1 MKNTSKFQN
10 VVIVTIVGWLVL
22 FVFLPNLMIIGTS
35 FLTRDDASFV
45 KMVFTLD
52 NYTRLLDPL
61 YFEVLLHSLNM
72 ALIATLACLVLG
84 YPFAWFLAKL
94 PHKVRPLLLFLLI
107 VPFWTNSLIR
117 IYGLKIFLSTKGYL
131 NEFLLWLGVIDTP
144 IRIMFTPS
152 AVIIG
157 LVYILLPFMVM
168 PLYSSIE
175 KLDKPLLEAARDLGA
190 SKLQTFIRIIIPLT
204 MPGIIAGCLLVM
216 LPAMGLFY
224 VSDLM
229 GGAKNLLIGNVI
241 KVQFLN
247 IRDWPFG
254 AATSITLTIVMG
266 LMLLVYWRASRLLN
280 KKGGT
285 RMIGRLLR
293 GGFMTA
299 IYAYLYI
306 PIIILIVNSFNSSRF
321 GINWQGFTTKWY
333 SLLMNNDS
341 LLQAAQHS
349 LTMAVFSATFATLI
363 GSLTAVALYRYRFR
377 GKPFVSGMLFVVMMS
392 PDIVMAISLLV
403 LFMLLGIQLGFWSL
417 LFSHITFCLPF
428 VVVTVYSR
436 LKGFDVRMLEAAKDL
451 GASEFTILRKIILP
465 LAMPAVAAGWVLSFT
480 LSMDDVVV
488 SSFVT
493 GPSYEILPLKIY
505 SMVKVGVSPEV
516 NALATILLVL
526 SLVMVIASQLIAR
539 DKTKGNTGD
548 VK

>member
-22 FVFLPNLMIIGTS
+22 FVFLPNLMIIGIS

-52 NYTRLLDPL
+52 NYARLLDPL

-72 ALIATLACLVLG
+72 ALIATLSCLVLG

-94 PHKVRPLLLFLLI
+94 PEKIRPLLLFLLI

-190 SKLQTFIRIIIPLT
+190 SKMQTFIRIIIPLT
-204 MPGIIAGCLLVM
+204 MPGIVAGCLLVM

-266 LMLLVYWRASRLLN
+266 LMLLIYWRASRLLN
-280 KKGGT
+280 KK
-285 RMIGRLLR
+285 
-293 GGFMTA
+293 
-299 IYAYLYI
+299 
-306 PIIILIVNSFNSSRF
+306 
-321 GINWQGFTTKWY
+321 
-333 SLLMNNDS
+333 
-341 LLQAAQHS
+341 
-349 LTMAVFSATFATLI
+349 
-363 GSLTAVALYRYRFR
+363 
-377 GKPFVSGMLFVVMMS
+377 VS
-392 PDIVMAISLLV
+392 DIS
-403 LFMLLGIQLGFWSL
+403 
-417 LFSHITFCLPF
+417 
-428 VVVTVYSR
+428 
-436 LKGFDVRMLEAAKDL
+436 D
-451 GASEFTILRKIILP
+451 
-465 LAMPAVAAGWVLSFT
+465 
-480 LSMDDVVV
+480 
-488 SSFVT
+488 
-493 GPSYEILPLKIY
+493 
-505 SMVKVGVSPEV
+505 
-516 NALATILLVL
+516 
-526 SLVMVIASQLIAR
+526 
-539 DKTKGNTGD
+539 
-548 VK
+548 

>member
-35 FLTRDDASFV
+35 FLTRDDVSFV
-45 KMVFTLD
+45 KMVFTLE
-52 NYTRLLDPL
+52 NYARLLDPL

-190 SKLQTFIRIIIPLT
+190 NKLQTFIRIIIPLT

-229 GGAKNLLIGNVI
+229 GGAKNLFIGNVI

-254 AATSITLTIVMG
+254 AATSITLTIIMG

-280 KKGGT
+280 KK
-285 RMIGRLLR
+285 
-293 GGFMTA
+293 
-299 IYAYLYI
+299 
-306 PIIILIVNSFNSSRF
+306 VE
-321 GINWQGFTTKWY
+321 
-333 SLLMNNDS
+333 
-341 LLQAAQHS
+341 
-349 LTMAVFSATFATLI
+349 
-363 GSLTAVALYRYRFR
+363 
-377 GKPFVSGMLFVVMMS
+377 
-392 PDIVMAISLLV
+392 
-403 LFMLLGIQLGFWSL
+403 
-417 LFSHITFCLPF
+417 
-428 VVVTVYSR
+428 
-436 LKGFDVRMLEAAKDL
+436 LE
-451 GASEFTILRKIILP
+451 
-465 LAMPAVAAGWVLSFT
+465 
-480 LSMDDVVV
+480 
-488 SSFVT
+488 
-493 GPSYEILPLKIY
+493 
-505 SMVKVGVSPEV
+505 
-516 NALATILLVL
+516 
-526 SLVMVIASQLIAR
+526 
-539 DKTKGNTGD
+539 
-548 VK
+548 

>member
-52 NYTRLLDPL
+52 NYARLLDPL

-72 ALIATLACLVLG
+72 ALIATLSCLVLG

-94 PHKVRPLLLFLLI
+94 PEKIRPLLLFLLI

-175 KLDKPLLEAARDLGA
+175 KLDKQLLEAARDLGA
-190 SKLQTFIRIIIPLT
+190 SKMQTFIRIIIPLT
-204 MPGIIAGCLLVM
+204 MPGIVAGCLLVM

-266 LMLLVYWRASRLLN
+266 LMLLIYWRASRLLN
-280 KKGGT
+280 KK
-285 RMIGRLLR
+285 
-293 GGFMTA
+293 
-299 IYAYLYI
+299 
-306 PIIILIVNSFNSSRF
+306 
-321 GINWQGFTTKWY
+321 
-333 SLLMNNDS
+333 
-341 LLQAAQHS
+341 
-349 LTMAVFSATFATLI
+349 
-363 GSLTAVALYRYRFR
+363 
-377 GKPFVSGMLFVVMMS
+377 VS
-392 PDIVMAISLLV
+392 DIS
-403 LFMLLGIQLGFWSL
+403 
-417 LFSHITFCLPF
+417 
-428 VVVTVYSR
+428 
-436 LKGFDVRMLEAAKDL
+436 D
-451 GASEFTILRKIILP
+451 
-465 LAMPAVAAGWVLSFT
+465 
-480 LSMDDVVV
+480 
-488 SSFVT
+488 
-493 GPSYEILPLKIY
+493 
-505 SMVKVGVSPEV
+505 
-516 NALATILLVL
+516 
-526 SLVMVIASQLIAR
+526 
-539 DKTKGNTGD
+539 
-548 VK
+548 

>member
-52 NYTRLLDPL
+52 NYARLLDPL

-72 ALIATLACLVLG
+72 ALIATLSCLVLG

-94 PHKVRPLLLFLLI
+94 PEKIRPLLLFLLI

-190 SKLQTFIRIIIPLT
+190 SKMQTFIRIIIPLT
-204 MPGIIAGCLLVM
+204 MPGIVAGCLLVM

-266 LMLLVYWRASRLLN
+266 LMLLIYWQASRLLN
-280 KKGGT
+280 KK
-285 RMIGRLLR
+285 
-293 GGFMTA
+293 
-299 IYAYLYI
+299 
-306 PIIILIVNSFNSSRF
+306 
-321 GINWQGFTTKWY
+321 
-333 SLLMNNDS
+333 
-341 LLQAAQHS
+341 
-349 LTMAVFSATFATLI
+349 
-363 GSLTAVALYRYRFR
+363 
-377 GKPFVSGMLFVVMMS
+377 VS
-392 PDIVMAISLLV
+392 DIS
-403 LFMLLGIQLGFWSL
+403 
-417 LFSHITFCLPF
+417 
-428 VVVTVYSR
+428 
-436 LKGFDVRMLEAAKDL
+436 D
-451 GASEFTILRKIILP
+451 
-465 LAMPAVAAGWVLSFT
+465 
-480 LSMDDVVV
+480 
-488 SSFVT
+488 
-493 GPSYEILPLKIY
+493 
-505 SMVKVGVSPEV
+505 
-516 NALATILLVL
+516 
-526 SLVMVIASQLIAR
+526 
-539 DKTKGNTGD
+539 
-548 VK
+548 